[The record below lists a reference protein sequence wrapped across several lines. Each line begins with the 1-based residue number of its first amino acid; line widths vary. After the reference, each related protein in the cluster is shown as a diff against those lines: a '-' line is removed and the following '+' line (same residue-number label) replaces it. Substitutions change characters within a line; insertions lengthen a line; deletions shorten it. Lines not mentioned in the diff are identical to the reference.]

1 MRKRINRAG
10 SISWQL
16 DYGVVDGKRKRVS
29 FEDHAEAVRAMTA
42 AKDSRRRLG
51 ALGVMASPLEMAE
64 FLAVKERLRESGT
77 SILEAVEF
85 FMQRGLKVSRP
96 VMMPEMVEGF
106 IWSRVE
112 LGRDGRTIETYRHVL
127 RSLARWF
134 PLRLAHELTG
144 EDVRGWMR
152 GTGWSAS
159 TQNKALGHVRGL
171 FQWGMAQRHVGDD
184 PCRDVERLTV
194 TTEEVVGLELAECEA
209 LLRTALEVPRVM
221 PFLVLGLFR
230 GMRRAELERLRF
242 EELDMDEGTVIAAA
256 KKVKTRQRRVVEI
269 TPQMMAWI
277 EAAGWRPEMM
287 QRGPVAPGNL
297 KVVWPKFW
305 RLAGLKAWPHNA
317 LRHTFASMH
326 YAMWGDESALQAI
339 LGQRSKDVLHS
350 NYRAL
355 KTRREAEVFWGL
367 MPPVRD

>member
-1 MRKRINRAG
+1 M
-10 SISWQL
+10 
-16 DYGVVDGKRKRVS
+16 
-29 FEDHAEAVRAMTA
+29 
-42 AKDSRRRLG
+42 
-51 ALGVMASPLEMAE
+51 
-64 FLAVKERLRESGT
+64 
-77 SILEAVEF
+77 
-85 FMQRGLKVSRP
+85 
-96 VMMPEMVEGF
+96 
-106 IWSRVE
+106 
-112 LGRDGRTIETYRHVL
+112 
-127 RSLARWF
+127 
-134 PLRLAHELTG
+134 
-144 EDVRGWMR
+144 
-152 GTGWSAS
+152 
-159 TQNKALGHVRGL
+159 
-171 FQWGMAQRHVGDD
+171 
-184 PCRDVERLTV
+184 
-194 TTEEVVGLELAECEA
+194 
-209 LLRTALEVPRVM
+209 M